1 MQRQI
6 TATTIAAAGGL
17 LCSALLA
24 LGADMAAAQTEY
36 VMKDYDKAF
45 SSDNEWQDATAIP
58 PGAKMI
64 LLYGNPKEKG
74 PYVFRVKFPAGYKL
88 PAHKHED
95 ARTVTVLQG
104 NYWSGVGD
112 EFQQG
117 KLTKFT
123 PGSFYTTAAGVPHF
137 SWAETDV
144 VIQETGEGPLNSAI
158 EYIDPSL
165 DPRKK

>member
-1 MQRQI
+1 MYRQFKTISI
-6 TATTIAAAGGL
+6 TAAALVGGCL
-17 LCSALLA
+17 LLA
-24 LGADMAAAQTEY
+24 CGSASAQTEY
-36 VMKDYDKAF
+36 VMKDYEKTF
-45 SSDNEWQDATAIP
+45 SSENGWKDANSIP

-64 LLYGNPKEKG
+64 LVYGNPKEKG

-104 NYWSGVGD
+104 NYWSGVGEKFEQD
-112 EFQQG
+112 

-123 PGSFYTTAAGVPHF
+123 PGSFYTTQAGAPHF

-144 VIQETGEGPLNSAI
+144 VIQEMGQGPISNPI
-158 EYIDPSL
+158 EYVDASL

>member
-1 MQRQI
+1 MYRQFK
-6 TATTIAAAGGL
+6 TISIAGAALVGGWL
-17 LCSALLA
+17 LLACSAA
-24 LGADMAAAQTEY
+24 SAQTDY
-36 VMKDYDKAF
+36 VMKDYEKTF
-45 SSDNEWQDATAIP
+45 SSDNAWKDANSIP

-64 LLYGNPKEKG
+64 LVYGNPKEKG
-74 PYVFRVKFPAGYKL
+74 PYVFRVKFPAGYQL

-112 EFQQG
+112 KFEQD

-123 PGSFYTTAAGVPHF
+123 PGSFYTTQAGAPHF

-144 VIQETGEGPLNSAI
+144 VIQEMGQGPISNPI
-158 EYIDPSL
+158 EYVDASL